1 MTPHHNDINS
11 TKQVHPI
18 QMIGPTMFKI
28 WGASKSFSNYVSI
41 HKEFE
46 LGAREL
52 VKGSHKNEW
61 Y

>member
-1 MTPHHNDINS
+1 MTPPHDNINS

-18 QMIGPTMFKI
+18 QMIGPTMLRFEVQ
-28 WGASKSFSNYVSI
+28 ASIFPIMLSFTKN
-41 HKEFE
+41 FE
-46 LGAREL
+46 LGAKEF